1 MGLRG
6 NDSLKRSE
14 FPFAIVCLEV
24 QTQFKLRSEMKK
36 EINRQDNGNFV
47 CM

>member
-6 NDSLKRSE
+6 NDSLRDQIS
-14 FPFAIVCLEV
+14 VCHCLEV